1 MPRIDFDQL
10 PDGGRLWVFASDR
23 PLDHRESELVLAE
36 VDRFLES
43 WKAHGAPLRS
53 ARDWRD
59 DRFLAVGIDPTA
71 EQASG
76 CSIDGLFRELQRV
89 QSTIGTTLLGG
100 GRVFYRDSSGRA
112 NVAQRPDIARLSA
125 AGEIDQTTPVFDTS
139 VTDVGAWRT
148 RFERPARDTWL
159 RDLVTSPQA
168 SQPSSRSAT
177 KSSSVRNG

>member
-10 PDGGRLWVFASDR
+10 PDSGRLWVFASDR
-23 PLDHRESELVLAE
+23 PLDRAESEQLLGE
-36 VDRFLES
+36 VDRFLDV

-89 QSTIGTTLLGG
+89 QSAIGTSLLGG
-100 GRVFYRDSSGRA
+100 GRVFYRDASGRA
-112 NVAQRPDIARLSA
+112 QLAQRREISRLSE
-125 AGEIDQTTPVFDTS
+125 AGTINETTPVFDTS

-148 RFERPARDTWL
+148 RFERPMRESWL
-159 RDLVTSPQA
+159 REHARSDQA
-168 SQPSSRSAT
+168 SQASSRSAT
-177 KSSSVRNG
+177 KSSSARNG